1 MTRKLMFPTLSVA
14 AACAL
19 GAVPI
24 ASASAATD
32 VQKASSGNWSGYVVG
47 ASSDGDSSSA
57 ATTFKT
63 VTGSWVEPTAKCS
76 SSATYSAFWVGL
88 GGADGKEALEQDGTE
103 ANCDAD
109 GTAHYYAWYELVP
122 KAPVRADLAVHPG
135 DHMTATTTVDGH
147 DVTETIVNHT
157 TGQTYS
163 KTLTMSNPDVATA
176 EWIAEAPSQCQTGA
190 TNCTA
195 LPLSN
200 FGKVSFT
207 SAGATDSSGQTG
219 TISSGDWA
227 TAALSLNSSDSSS
240 GLGAMG
246 DSYSYSYGYGGY
258 GGYSDSGSASTGS
271 ATPSSLT
278 DGGAAFTVSY
288 KAESSASSGEGSSYG
303 YGGSS
308 GDGYGSSGG
317 YGYPSGYGYSGG
329 YGDGYGYSGSDG
341 YGYSGS
347 DGYGYSGYG
356 GLTGGYGQGGYI
368 VVYSY

>member
-246 DSYSYSYGYGGY
+246 DSYSYGYGGY

-288 KAESSASSGEGSSYG
+288 KAESSASL
-303 YGGSS
+303 
-308 GDGYGSSGG
+308 
-317 YGYPSGYGYSGG
+317 PSAPPRP
-329 YGDGYGYSGSDG
+329 
-341 YGYSGS
+341 
-347 DGYGYSGYG
+347 
-356 GLTGGYGQGGYI
+356 TQNAE
-368 VVYSY
+368 